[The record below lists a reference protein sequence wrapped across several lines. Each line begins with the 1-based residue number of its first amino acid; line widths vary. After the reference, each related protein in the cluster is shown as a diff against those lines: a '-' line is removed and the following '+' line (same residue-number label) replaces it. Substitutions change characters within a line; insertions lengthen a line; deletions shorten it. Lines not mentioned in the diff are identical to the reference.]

1 MESRLNK
8 LLLSKSTFY
17 PEKNEKL
24 PEVGMMPLPARYEKV
39 TYCLVIVIGYIYLFI
54 TAVSTV
60 QWKLHQDV
68 LC

>member
-1 MESRLNK
+1 MESKINK

-24 PEVGMMPLPARYEKV
+24 PEIGMMSLPAKYEKV
-39 TYCLVIVIGYIYLFI
+39 NNWLFIVIFLPSLFL
-54 TAVSTV
+54 AVSTV
-60 QWKLHQDV
+60 KWQLHQDV